1 MSDVRYFDTHE
12 EKIEGWQCPECD
24 RNDVYG
30 EGVYSRDGELLKFLW
45 LLCPWDDCNWDQ
57 FS

>member
-1 MSDVRYFDTHE
+1 MSDVRYFDTYE

-30 EGVYSRDGELLKFLW
+30 EGVYSRDGELLKFQW
-45 LLCPWDDCNWDQ
+45 LLCPWDDC
-57 FS
+57 